1 MEPRKSPR
9 RFRRIRYDAD
19 MQRRSFV
26 VALAVAALTLSACRG
41 QDNYQ
46 TEAERLAP
54 LLHWQAGSVVADIGA
69 GDGEMTQLV
78 AERVGLTGRVYS
90 TEIDAK
96 KLAHLEELAAKSQ
109 NITALQAAAA
119 ATNLPPACCDSILLR
134 RVYHHFPQP
143 PEMDASL
150 FKSLKPGGLLAVI
163 DFPPRSWLPDT
174 KEHVP
179 KNRGG
184 HGVEEKIVVEELT
197 AAGFEVV
204 SHAEHWPADDYC
216 VIFRKPASP

>member
-1 MEPRKSPR
+1 
-9 RFRRIRYDAD
+9 

-41 QDNYQ
+41 QDTYQ

-69 GDGEMTQLV
+69 GDGEMTQLI
-78 AERVGLTGRVYS
+78 AGRVGPTGRVYS
-90 TEIDAK
+90 TEIDK
-96 KLAHLEELAAKSQ
+96 RKFEHLQEFSAKSQ
-109 NITALQAAAA
+109 NITAVEAAPA

-143 PEMDASL
+143 AEMDASL

-174 KEHVP
+174 REHVP
-179 KNRGG
+179 RNRGG
-184 HGVEEKIVVEELT
+184 HGVPEEIVVQELT

-204 SHAEHWPADDYC
+204 SRAEHWPADDYC
-216 VIFRKPASP
+216 LIFRKPAGP

>member
-1 MEPRKSPR
+1 
-9 RFRRIRYDAD
+9 
-19 MQRRSFV
+19 MQRRCFV
-26 VALAVAALTLSACRG
+26 LALAVAALTLSACRG
-41 QDNYQ
+41 QESYQ
-46 TEAERLAP
+46 AEAERLTP

-69 GDGEMTQLV
+69 GDGEMTL
-78 AERVGLTGRVYS
+78 AAAARVGPTGRVYT

-96 KLAHLEELAAKSQ
+96 KLEHLEGLAAKSQ
-109 NITALQAAAA
+109 NLTAVQAAEAE
-119 ATNLPPACCDSILLR
+119 TNLPPACCNSILLR

-143 PEMDASL
+143 AEMDASL

-163 DFPPRSWLPDT
+163 DFPPRSGLPEI

-184 HGVEEKIVVEELT
+184 HGVAEKIVVEELT

-204 SHAEHWPADDYC
+204 SRPANWPDDDYC
-216 VIFRKPASP
+216 VIFRKPANP

>member
-1 MEPRKSPR
+1 MNSHKSRMSFP
-9 RFRRIRYDAD
+9 RIRYDAD
-19 MQRRSFV
+19 MRRRSFV
-26 VALAVAALTLSACRG
+26 LALAVAALSLSACRG
-41 QDNYQ
+41 QESYRA
-46 TEAERLAP
+46 EAERLAP

-78 AERVGLTGRVYS
+78 AERVGPTGRVYS
-90 TEIDAK
+90 TEIDTK
-96 KLAHLEELAAKSQ
+96 KLDHLQELAAKSK
-109 NITALQAAAA
+109 NIITVQAAEA

-179 KNRGG
+179 QNRGG

-204 SHAEHWPADDYC
+204 SRPENWRDDDYC
-216 VIFRKPASP
+216 LIFRKPASP

>member
-78 AERVGLTGRVYS
+78 

>member
-1 MEPRKSPR
+1 
-9 RFRRIRYDAD
+9 

-26 VALAVAALTLSACRG
+26 LAVAVGAFALTACRG
-41 QDNYQ
+41 QDSYQ
-46 TEAERLAP
+46 TEADRLAP

-69 GDGEMTQLV
+69 GDGEMTRLV
-78 AERVGLTGRVYS
+78 AERVGPTGRVYS
-90 TEIDAK
+90 TEIDTK
-96 KLAHLEELAAKSQ
+96 KLEHLQELAAKSQ
-109 NITALQAAAA
+109 NITAVQAAEA

-143 PEMDASL
+143 AEMDASL

-163 DFPPRSWLPDT
+163 DFPPRSWLPEVKD
-174 KEHVP
+174 VP

-184 HGVEEKIVVEELT
+184 HGVPEEIVVQELT

-204 SHAEHWPADDYC
+204 SRAEQWPDNDYC
-216 VIFRKPASP
+216 LIFRKPANPRSPSPEPAFPVHH

>member
-1 MEPRKSPR
+1 MH
-9 RFRRIRYDAD
+9 
-19 MQRRSFV
+19 RRSV
-26 VALAVAALTLSACRG
+26 IAALAVAALTLSACRG
-41 QDNYQ
+41 QDDYRQ
-46 TEAERLAP
+46 EAERLAP

-69 GDGEMTQLV
+69 GDGEMTELI
-78 AERVGLTGRVYS
+78 AERVGPTGRVYS

-96 KLAHLEELAAKSQ
+96 KFQRLQEIAAKRQ
-109 NITALQAAAA
+109 NVVAVEAAAA

-143 PEMDASL
+143 AEMDASL

-184 HGVEEKIVVEELT
+184 HGVPEEVVVQELT
-197 AAGFEVV
+197 AAGLEVV
-204 SHAEHWPADDYC
+204 SRAEHWPDNDYC
-216 VIFRKPASP
+216 LIFRKRASP

>member
-1 MEPRKSPR
+1 
-9 RFRRIRYDAD
+9 

-26 VALAVAALTLSACRG
+26 LALAVAALTLSACRG
-41 QDNYQ
+41 QESYQ
-46 TEAERLAP
+46 AEAERLTP

-69 GDGEMTQLV
+69 GDGEMTV
-78 AERVGLTGRVYS
+78 AAAERVGPTGRVYT

-96 KLAHLEELAAKSQ
+96 KLEHLEGLATKSQ
-109 NITALQAAAA
+109 NLTAVQAAEAE
-119 ATNLPPACCDSILLR
+119 TNLPPACCNSILLR

-143 PEMDASL
+143 AEMDASL

-163 DFPPRSWLPDT
+163 DFPPRSGLPEI

-184 HGVEEKIVVEELT
+184 HGVAEKIVVEELT

-204 SHAEHWPADDYC
+204 SRPANWPDDDYC
-216 VIFRKPASP
+216 VIFRKPANP

>member
-1 MEPRKSPR
+1 
-9 RFRRIRYDAD
+9 

-26 VALAVAALTLSACRG
+26 LALAVAALTLSACRG
-41 QDNYQ
+41 QESYQ
-46 TEAERLAP
+46 AEAERLTP

-69 GDGEMTQLV
+69 GDGEMTL
-78 AERVGLTGRVYS
+78 AAAARVGPTGRVYT

-96 KLAHLEELAAKSQ
+96 KLEHLEGLATKSQ
-109 NITALQAAAA
+109 NLTAVQAAEAE
-119 ATNLPPACCDSILLR
+119 TNLPPACCNSILLR

-143 PEMDASL
+143 AEMDASL

-163 DFPPRSWLPDT
+163 DFPPRSGLPEI

-184 HGVEEKIVVEELT
+184 HGVAEKIVVEELT

-204 SHAEHWPADDYC
+204 SRPANWPDDDYC
-216 VIFRKPASP
+216 VIFRKPANP